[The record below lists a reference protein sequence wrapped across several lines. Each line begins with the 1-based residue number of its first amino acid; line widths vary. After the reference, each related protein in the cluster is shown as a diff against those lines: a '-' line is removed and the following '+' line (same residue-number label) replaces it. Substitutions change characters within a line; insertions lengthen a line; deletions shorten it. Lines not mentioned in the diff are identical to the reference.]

1 MTKGCA
7 TMENEQRASVIM
19 LRGHGEDRLRQAM
32 MQGLIRDELTADV
45 QDVLR
50 QIEAVKRDNQM
61 LSDSFRHQ
69 KQENERFKKIYFDA
83 LLAAEK
89 AKRRKKQ
96 RNDIYSYA
104 IVAGTIFIVVL
115 LSSIICKL
123 IFG

>member
-1 MTKGCA
+1 MD
-7 TMENEQRASVIM
+7 NEQRASVIM

-32 MQGLIRDELTADV
+32 MQGLIRDELAADV

-50 QIEAVKRDNQM
+50 RIEAIKLDNKM
-61 LSDSFRHQ
+61 LNDSLRHE
-69 KQENERFKKIYFDA
+69 KQENERFKRIYYDA

-89 AKRRKKQ
+89 AKRRKNQ
-96 RNDIYSYA
+96 RKDIYSYA
-104 IVAGTIFIVVL
+104 IVAGTIFLIVL